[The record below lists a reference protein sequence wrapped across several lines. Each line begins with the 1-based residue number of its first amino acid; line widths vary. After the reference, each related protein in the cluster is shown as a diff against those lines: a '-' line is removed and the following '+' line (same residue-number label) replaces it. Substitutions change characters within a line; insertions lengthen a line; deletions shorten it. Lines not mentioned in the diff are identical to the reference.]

1 MELSTSEWKRKKPP
15 TAKCLQQQAKNI
27 RINKAILRHFLDL
40 PISETDKNKA
50 MALDMDWTGTMG
62 YMFAVKPLDDLMMS
76 LSLEHYIH
84 SLCPHILINHLLLLI
99 LLTIFIHGVIIM
111 FISRLSCVS
120 AYH

>member
-50 MALDMDWTGTMG
+50 MALDMDWTG
-62 YMFAVKPLDDLMMS
+62 
-76 LSLEHYIH
+76 LEHRRRV
-84 SLCPHILINHLLLLI
+84 SSSFTRG
-99 LLTIFIHGVIIM
+99 LTQFLALDAMV
-111 FISRLSCVS
+111 
-120 AYH
+120 